1 MMTLMKATNW
11 KHADEGCKSKY
22 VSQKS
27 QVVHKC
33 CWNFNLC
40 RVLTDHSPTKSKES
54 KGILAGITSTHRA
67 TICPAWRSLYSQRD
81 FLACPWAVFSFIF
94 QSFFLCF
101 WEMFQRF
108 DMTNATA
115 TPQNQTAAIK
125 QQPALRESYFL
136 PFLRAEKSHFLLFH
150 RLKSFLKVTKCK
162 KTVTLNN
169 SFNNTDC
176 KAISQTVSPKW
187 CFHLFKMF
195 TDISQGIIES
205 FVESH
210 CGL

>member
-11 KHADEGCKSKY
+11 KHANEGCKSKH

-40 RVLTDHSPTKSKES
+40 RVLTDHSPANSKES
-54 KGILAGITSTHRA
+54 KGILAGIASTHRT
-67 TICPAWRSLYSQRD
+67 TICSAWRSFYSQRD
-81 FLACPWAVFSFIF
+81 FLACPWAVF
-94 QSFFLCF
+94 FFYLWKFLSLILGNVPKVQHDKC
-101 WEMFQRF
+101 
-108 DMTNATA
+108 NCTA
-115 TPQNQTAAIK
+115 TKSNSSQHWG
-125 QQPALRESYFL
+125 
-136 PFLRAEKSHFLLFH
+136 RATFCLFSKSHFLLFN
-150 RLKSFLKVTKCK
+150 RLESFLKVTKRK

-169 SFNNTDC
+169 SLSNTDC

-205 FVESH
+205 FVKSH